1 MRVPNFND
9 IDPKITWEKP
19 RAESDNI
26 KSGHQILKSIA
37 NNPKV
42 LIPIG
47 CAVAIITAFSMV
59 NNIMQRRTNSLQ
71 AAHEEFSLISNR
83 ISSLIATNQRIEQ
96 KLETMVDFMARSL
109 RPYVFGK
116 ELQTLIPSDIQ
127 FTSYSVSDQSIN
139 IEATSSSQQSIDEF
153 IVFVSEHPL
162 IARDSTRINSIK
174 SSSTQASSG
183 EFNTIQPRQ
192 IYNVSIS
199 ATYQRLSIKEQEQL
213 LEKNASYGML
223 QKLKQISPN

>member
-1 MRVPNFND
+1 
-9 IDPKITWEKP
+9 
-19 RAESDNI
+19 
-26 KSGHQILKSIA
+26 
-37 NNPKV
+37 
-42 LIPIG
+42 
-47 CAVAIITAFSMV
+47 MV

-127 FTSYSVSDQSIN
+127 LTSYSVSDQSIN